1 MKTSLQAVLF
11 GLGYP
16 ASIAVIVRFTAVVRE
31 RRWRWL
37 LVHHA
42 GVLAIIAGWALRRRG
57 AGVALNGFWLV
68 ASSLWFGLAQ
78 RRRR

>member
-1 MKTSLQAVLF
+1 MKVLPTALF
-11 GLGYP
+11 ALGYP
-16 ASIAVIVRFTAVVRE
+16 ASIAVIARFTAVVRE

-57 AGVALNGFWLV
+57 VGVALNGSWLL
-68 ASSLWFGLAQ
+68 ASSLWFALG
-78 RRRR
+78 RRRRR

>member
-1 MKTSLQAVLF
+1 MKVLPSVLF

-16 ASIAVIVRFTAVVRE
+16 ASIAVIARFTAVVRE
-31 RRWRWL
+31 HRWRWL

-57 AGVALNGFWLV
+57 AGVALNGSWLL
-68 ASSLWFGLAQ
+68 ASSLWFALGQ